1 MNTYMSMTIKAA
13 IGYLEAF
20 EQAMKVAAMKDDA
33 VTSKQE
39 EKVLKKLNKIT
50 DKYIDEL
57 KTSLIDRDTFLAD
70 NTSACSKWLSAV
82 Q

>member
-1 MNTYMSMTIKAA
+1 MLLLSI
-13 IGYLEAF
+13 AF
-20 EQAMKVAAMKDDA
+20 LSIPQLSVKNLKVAAMKDDA

-57 KTSLIDRDTFLAD
+57 ENLLD
-70 NTSACSKWLSAV
+70 
-82 Q
+82 

>member
-33 VTSKQE
+33 VTDKQE

-57 KTSLIDRDTFLAD
+57 ENLLD
-70 NTSACSKWLSAV
+70 
-82 Q
+82 

>member
-57 KTSLIDRDTFLAD
+57 ENLLD
-70 NTSACSKWLSAV
+70 
-82 Q
+82 

>member
-1 MNTYMSMTIKAA
+1 MSMTIKAA

-33 VTSKQE
+33 VTSKRE

-57 KTSLIDRDTFLAD
+57 ENLLD
-70 NTSACSKWLSAV
+70 
-82 Q
+82 

>member
-1 MNTYMSMTIKAA
+1 MNTYTSMTIKAA

-33 VTSKQE
+33 VMSKQE

-50 DKYIDEL
+50 NKYIDEL
-57 KTSLIDRDTFLAD
+57 ENLLD
-70 NTSACSKWLSAV
+70 
-82 Q
+82 